1 MNHIHSL
8 TYSKQNHSF
17 NILDQIEVKITVA
30 ENPYEL
36 PLHELFTMA
45 ARINKK
51 RSFLFVSKLIGK
63 HIPIKPCV
71 GGVTGALLA
80 SRYIEQVKGDPNPD
94 RDQLRMDFLL
104 KNHIE
109 TDVFI
114 SEKYNPI
121 IIGFAETATALGH
134 TFYDCFQKADYFHT
148 TREQIDTL
156 QPLIQFEEEHSHAT
170 SHRCYIDEQILNN
183 EREIILVDDEITT
196 GKTVLNIIRDIQK
209 QFPRKEYTIVS
220 ILDWRSKECEQAFQ
234 EVEQAE
240 GITIHCVSLLK
251 GTIEV
256 IGELKKVQS
265 NEVHS
270 PVKEDFEQQI
280 NWVSALSL
288 VKQPY
293 PLKNFATNQTY
304 IQETG
309 RFAIQAASQHEI
321 KAWTQKLGVKL
332 ADMRQSTKT
341 LCVGTG
347 EFMYIPM
354 QITKNMGEGVV
365 YQSTTRSPI
374 YIQNAPQYGVQY
386 GLSFSNPED
395 PNIAN
400 FLYNIAPGFYD
411 EVFIFL
417 ERKVENHLVNSMLE
431 ELKKTYIPIIHIVYF
446 NEEVE

>member
-17 NILDQIEVKITVA
+17 NILDQIEVNITVA

-71 GGVTGALLA
+71 GGLTGALLA
-80 SRYIEQVKGDPNPD
+80 SRYIEQVKCDPNPN
-94 RDQLRMDFLL
+94 RDQLRMDFLQ
-104 KNHIE
+104 KNDVE

-134 TFYDCFQKADYFHT
+134 TFYDSFQKADYFHT

-170 SHRCYIDEQILNN
+170 SHRCYIDEKILDN

-209 QFPRKEYTIVS
+209 QYPRKEYTIVS
-220 ILDWRSKECEQAFQ
+220 ILDWRSKECEQAFR
-234 EVEQAE
+234 ELEKAE
-240 GITIHCVSLLK
+240 DIIIHCVSLLK

-256 IGELKKVQS
+256 IGEIVNVQS
-265 NEVHS
+265 NEENSLVE
-270 PVKEDFEQQI
+270 EDFEQQM

-293 PLKNFATNQTY
+293 PLYTFTSNQTY
-304 IQETG
+304 LQETG
-309 RFAIQAASQHEI
+309 RFAIQSTSQYEI
-321 KAWTQKLGVKL
+321 KEWAGKLGEKL
-332 ADMRQSTKT
+332 ADMRQGTKT

-347 EFMYIPM
+347 EFMYLPM
-354 QITKNMGEGVV
+354 QITKYMGEGVV

-374 YIQNAPQYGVQY
+374 YIQNAPQYGVRY

-395 PNIAN
+395 PKITNY
-400 FLYNIAPGFYD
+400 LYNVAPGFYD

-417 ERKVENHLVNSMLE
+417 ERKIENYLMKSMLE
-431 ELKKTYIPIIHIVYF
+431 ELKKTYIPIIHFVYF
-446 NEEVE
+446 NKEVE